1 MSKYVSDLDCVW
13 VGGEKFTGIGY
24 QGLQSVNT
32 VTYVESPT
40 RSNDGSIDN
49 INDYETFVVPRV
61 TLTFKLL
68 PLETYQRLCHV
79 VSVSNEFPV
88 TYWDKQIGKWV
99 THKMYCEPEQ
109 MKKLF
114 NVGYKVVGVL
124 DFQISFIGT
133 LNDLQQCN
141 VVYFLNASG
150 SDSSILSSA
159 NCEWGR
165 TLGVLSQAELQ
176 TIADNL
182 GFAIPSGKY
191 FTGWNTKRDGSGF
204 TYIGGTT
211 PRIFSDLNLYAMW
224 E

>member
-1 MSKYVSDLDCVW
+1 MSKIVRDLDCVW
-13 VGGEKFTGIGY
+13 INFEKFSRIGY

-32 VTYVESPT
+32 ITYVESPT

-61 TLTFKLL
+61 TITFPLLKL
-68 PLETYQRLCHV
+68 EDYQRLCHV
-79 VSVSNEFPV
+79 VSMTNEFPV
-88 TYWDKQIGKWV
+88 TYWDKQKGEFV
-99 THKMYCEPEQ
+99 THNMYCEPEQ

-114 NVGYKVVGVL
+114 NIGYKVVGVL

-133 LNDLQQCN
+133 LNDLKQCE
-141 VVYFLNASG
+141 VVYFFNSSG
-150 SDSSILSSA
+150 NDSSILSSA

-165 TLGVLSQAELQ
+165 TLGVISQDELQ
-176 TIADNL
+176 SIIDKNGL
-182 GFAIPSGKY
+182 AIPTGKH
-191 FTGWNTKRDGSGF
+191 FAGWNTRRNGSGF

-211 PRIFSDLNLYAMW
+211 PRIFDSMNLYAMW